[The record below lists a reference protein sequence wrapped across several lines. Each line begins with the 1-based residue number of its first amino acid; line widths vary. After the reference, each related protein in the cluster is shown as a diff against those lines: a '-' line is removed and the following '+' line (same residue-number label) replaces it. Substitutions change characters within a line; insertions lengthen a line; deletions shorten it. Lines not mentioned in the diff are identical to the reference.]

1 MKQVNLVTLDSK
13 ELRAIV
19 AKALNIPLEKVVPQR
34 YGIAVNGYSAEQVA
48 ELLRN
53 ANIQP

>member
-19 AKALNIPLEKVVPQR
+19 AKALNIPLERVTPQR
-34 YGIAVNGYSAEQVA
+34 YGVAINGYTAEQVA